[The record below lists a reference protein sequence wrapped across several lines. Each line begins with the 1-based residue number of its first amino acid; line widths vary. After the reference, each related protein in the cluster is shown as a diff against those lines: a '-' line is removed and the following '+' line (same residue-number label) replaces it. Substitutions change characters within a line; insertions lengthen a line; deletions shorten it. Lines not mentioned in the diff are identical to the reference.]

1 MQALSIAA
9 TGMLAREMEVSVI
22 SNNLANMRTTAFNRQ
37 RAEFQD
43 LFYQDIQN
51 PGAQSSGS
59 QVISKGI
66 QIGLGTK
73 LTDIYRITEQGA
85 LTSTQRPFD
94 LAITGAGYFQFTK
107 SDGTLVYTRDG
118 ARGFHDREER

>member
-51 PGAQSSGS
+51 PGAQSSDS
-59 QVISKGI
+59 Q
-66 QIGLGTK
+66 
-73 LTDIYRITEQGA
+73 RIN
-85 LTSTQRPFD
+85 SW
-94 LAITGAGYFQFTK
+94 
-107 SDGTLVYTRDG
+107 
-118 ARGFHDREER
+118 